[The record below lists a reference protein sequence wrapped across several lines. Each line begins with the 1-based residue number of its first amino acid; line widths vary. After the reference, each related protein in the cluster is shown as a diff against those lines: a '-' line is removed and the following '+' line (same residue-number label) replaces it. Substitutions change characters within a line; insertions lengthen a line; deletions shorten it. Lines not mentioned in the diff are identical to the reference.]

1 MPDYLK
7 QLQQIENYIKDAIE
21 NNYPLKVVKFIQYD
35 NPDKTT
41 LVGIFVADNGKNY
54 SFYIDKS
61 NPLPQL
67 KPIQS

>member
-1 MPDYLK
+1 MTDYLK

-21 NNYPLKVVKFIQYD
+21 GNYPLKVTKFIQYD
-35 NPDKTT
+35 NPDKNS
-41 LVGIFVADNGKNY
+41 LVGIFVANNNKKY

-67 KPIQS
+67 KPVN